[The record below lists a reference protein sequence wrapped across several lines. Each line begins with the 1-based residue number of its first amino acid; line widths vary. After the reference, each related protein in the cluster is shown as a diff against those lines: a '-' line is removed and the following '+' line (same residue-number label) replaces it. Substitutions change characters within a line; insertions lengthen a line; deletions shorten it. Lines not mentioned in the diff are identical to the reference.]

1 MTEKAFEKYK
11 TSDVEKLWRIEY
23 FWFYEL

>member
-11 TSDVEKLWRIEY
+11 TSDVEKLWCIDY
-23 FWFYEL
+23 FWFY